1 VTNSRPRGM
10 TRVSRLDAALVL
22 VVAVSTIVG
31 TSILKGRGAV
41 SPLAYAVLL
50 GAALSLLAWREFPRA
65 SLLGTIVF
73 ASAYEILDFPGGFY
87 TIPLGIAFFSVVDAG
102 LRRTAVAA
110 SVLVIGGF
118 LAVGLATGRGHISDL
133 GNALWFGGWLVAS
146 LVLGEVTRGRRAYV
160 AEVQQ
165 RALAAERGREEE
177 ARRRAGEER
186 IRIARELHDILGHR
200 ISLINVQASAAVH
213 LLDHD
218 PEQSRAALVA
228 IKQASHE
235 ALGEVRATLGIL
247 RQINEPEPVAP
258 VPSLAELDAVIAE
271 TSAAGLDVRLEVRG
285 QTRSLPAG
293 VDLAAYR
300 IIQESLTNVVRHARA
315 TSAQVSIA
323 YSPADVEIEVIDDG
337 VQPVPPGRAGIG
349 SGLIGMRERTM
360 ALGGELDASPR
371 PGGGFRVRARLPTG
385 GVA

>member
-1 VTNSRPRGM
+1 M

-218 PEQSRAALVA
+218 PEQARAALVA

>member
-1 VTNSRPRGM
+1 MTNSRPRGM
-10 TRVSRLDAALVL
+10 ARVSRLDVAL
-22 VVAVSTIVG
+22 VVAVAVSTSVG
-31 TSILKGRGAV
+31 TAILKGGGSV
-41 SPLAYAVLL
+41 SPLAYALL
-50 GAALSLLAWREFPRA
+50 VAAALPLLAWRDFPRA
-65 SLLGTIVF
+65 ALLGTIVF
-73 ASAYEILDFPGGFY
+73 SSAYEILDFPGGFY
-87 TIPLGIAFFSVVDAG
+87 TIPMGIAFFAVVDAG
-102 LRRTAVAA
+102 FRRAGIAA

-118 LAVGLATGRGHISDL
+118 LVVGFATGRGHISDL

-165 RALAAERGREEE
+165 RALAAERSREEE

-213 LLDHD
+213 LLDRD
-218 PEQSRAALVA
+218 PEQARTALVA

-235 ALGEVRATLGIL
+235 ALGEVRATLGLL

-258 VPSLAELDAVIAE
+258 APSLAQLDAVIAE

-285 QTRSLPAG
+285 EARSLPSG

-315 TSAQVSIA
+315 TSAQIAIA
-323 YSPADVEIEVIDDG
+323 YRPAEVEIEIIDNG
-337 VQPVPPGRAGIG
+337 VQLVPPERAGSG
-349 SGLIGMRERTM
+349 SGLIGMRERAT